1 MDAERPPDEGRLGSC
16 RPGAAAG
23 PGGPRGP
30 GGRVDLADLD
40 EATRR
45 KMLAE
50 QAARFSVAFS
60 RWADVSCSG
69 GLTYQQVRLLDK
81 LRRHG
86 PAIMREIGGE
96 LGISPRNMTATVDAL
111 EQARLVERRPHPS
124 DRRATLV
131 DLTADGVATAGGLLD
146 PRLDAIAEVFASFSA
161 EEQRQLYTA
170 LTRLIDAM
178 RASRQD
184 C

>member
-1 MDAERPPDEGRLGSC
+1 
-16 RPGAAAG
+16 
-23 PGGPRGP
+23 
-30 GGRVDLADLD
+30 
-40 EATRR
+40 
-45 KMLAE
+45 
-50 QAARFSVAFS
+50 
-60 RWADVSCSG
+60 
-69 GLTYQQVRLLDK
+69 
-81 LRRHG
+81 
-86 PAIMREIGGE
+86 MREIGGE

-131 DLTADGVATAGGLLD
+131 DLTADGAATAGGLLD
-146 PRLDAIAEVFASFSA
+146 PRLDAIDEVFASFSA